1 MIDAEKLENIKTGTL
16 LAVSQNNPQNVREV
30 KKIFDEKIDLA
41 CNLFLAGE
49 QLSDLEREN
58 IFFYV

>member
-41 CNLFLAGE
+41 CNLFLAAIIAAH
-49 QLSDLEREN
+49 LSL
-58 IFFYV
+58 YS